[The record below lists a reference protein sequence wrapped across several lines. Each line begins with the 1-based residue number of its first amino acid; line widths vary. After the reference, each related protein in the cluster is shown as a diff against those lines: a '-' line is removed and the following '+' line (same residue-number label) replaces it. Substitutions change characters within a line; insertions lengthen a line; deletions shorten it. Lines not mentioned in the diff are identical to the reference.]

1 MDLELIPEGGKFYK
15 TNFHCHTDLSDG
27 EMTAEEIKNRYLS
40 LGYSAVCFTDHEIL
54 VPHSELSDE
63 RFIALNGY
71 EVCIKQDLHLSSG
84 FFRPLYHFNLIA
96 GSADHIDMPKFFRDH
111 PSAFGNSV
119 NVRKQAT
126 NFIELIDRT
135 EYDRTWINAYLKD
148 VVDRDFLVNYN
159 HPQWSLQTRD
169 DYIGLQNVHSVE
181 VINGG
186 CRYVNDN
193 TSIHFEQMLRAGM
206 RVCPTAGDD
215 NHRMEDT
222 GLAWTML
229 KAPELSY
236 AALIDAYKKG
246 NCYVSEGPEI
256 YSLVIYNGK
265 IRIRT
270 SSAAAVLLLGEGR
283 YGKLTTFD
291 TEKETETEFEYQPE
305 KTGSYFRLEVRDRYG
320 NRAYTNAY
328 FRNDLEKR
336 ARPSA

>member
-1 MDLELIPEGGKFYK
+1 MSMSVPSYAFR
-15 TNFHCHTDLSDG
+15 NFCS
-27 EMTAEEIKNRYLS
+27 
-40 LGYSAVCFTDHEIL
+40 
-54 VPHSELSDE
+54 
-63 RFIALNGY
+63 
-71 EVCIKQDLHLSSG
+71 
-84 FFRPLYHFNLIA
+84 
-96 GSADHIDMPKFFRDH
+96 
-111 PSAFGNSV
+111 
-119 NVRKQAT
+119 QAT